1 MPTTDIL
8 LDDNNDLR
16 IENGD
21 FVVGDSTKQHQKLLL
36 MLSKG
41 DTRQFALDGVGV
53 VDFIEDEGATDLMR
67 EIRKQYVRD
76 GMTVKKLSV
85 GSDGQ
90 INVNAPYE

>member
-67 EIRKQYVRD
+67 EIRD

>member
-41 DTRQFALDGVGV
+41 DTRQFALDGVGP
-53 VDFIEDEGATDLMR
+53 DERDQEAICQRWHDCEKTLC
-67 EIRKQYVRD
+67 RK
-76 GMTVKKLSV
+76 
-85 GSDGQ
+85 
-90 INVNAPYE
+90 